1 MNSSRIF
8 LITTIYSCCLLILA
22 THPVFA
28 QRELRNF
35 ELRAELAQ
43 STPDKM
49 LHLAA
54 IGNAGE
60 IAEAVNSLG
69 GNVVHRTSKRVVFR
83 LPAGA
88 VSQLAESTAIRY
100 LEFTRASGQPMNDAM
115 LIHSRADMVHAG
127 IDGAQSAL
135 TGKDVVIGL
144 VDAGIE
150 LAHPDFQHADGSTRV
165 KYLWDQT
172 QTGNAPEPYGY
183 GVEWN
188 AAQIDSGI
196 TGHQDQFQYFGH
208 GSTVTGT
215 AAGNG
220 LAINEFKG
228 VAPDADLVIVSSK
241 FGVPNWTLS
250 VADAV
255 AYIFSKADE
264 LGKPCVVNLSLGS
277 YSGSRDGLDAAA
289 LVIDSLVAAQPGRVV
304 VAAAGNS
311 GNWPAYHLGYE
322 VTPDTA
328 FTWFQF
334 NPNSGLGY
342 GAVFFELWA
351 DSAAF
356 HDVHFAIGADRVNP
370 SLQFR
375 GATPF
380 RQIGEILNNNVS
392 DTLMADGNI
401 LGIVDYFATPRGA
414 QYQVQVHLAMP
425 DSSQYRFRLMTTG
438 QGSFDCWSSS
448 ILGTSNMI
456 GTNLPDSAQFPDIA
470 NYRAPDKH
478 KHTVGSWAC
487 SPKVITVGNFANRDE
502 YVDYNGNVQTFAAPP
517 GLLSVNSSHGPTRDN
532 RLKPEIS
539 APGDITLSTAKF
551 GTLNNLINN
560 EPHKVAQGGMHYR
573 NGGTSMASPVVSG
586 AAALLLEMCPQ
597 ANYETIRNALL
608 NNTLA
613 DDFTGE
619 VPNNAYG
626 NGKINAE
633 AAVWSLYFVPQLSD
647 TGLVQLCEGDVIEL
661 TTQNDYT
668 SYLWSSGEE
677 TPGALVDAPG
687 TWAVTV
693 MNEAGCLG
701 KSDSVQVAV
710 VPLPEAA
717 IELAWDTILT
727 AFSSDWTYQWLFNG
741 NEIEGAVNHFFLPQ
755 DEGSYQVVVSNS
767 AGCAVT
773 SDALEWLFTQTSEAT
788 ENSGIAIYPNPVR
801 GLLSISGVIPGDQ
814 IAVFSADGKIIA
826 STSSTVMNSGVYQ
839 LALPDLPKGA
849 YLLRVQRADDH
860 YSIRF
865 ISQ

>member
-1 MNSSRIF
+1 MNSFRIF
-8 LITTIYSCCLLILA
+8 LITKICSVCLILCSA
-22 THPVFA
+22 HPVFA

-43 STPDKM
+43 SDADKM

-60 IAEAVNSLG
+60 IASAVNSLG
-69 GNVVHRTSKRVVFR
+69 GKVMHRSAERVVFR

-88 VSQLAESTAIRY
+88 VSRLAESTAISY

-115 LIHSRADMVHAG
+115 LVHSRADMVHAG

-172 QTGNAPEPYGY
+172 QIGNAPEPYGY

-289 LVIDSLVAAQPGRVV
+289 LVIDSLIAAQPGRVV

-311 GNWPAYHLGYE
+311 GNWPAYHLGYD
-322 VTPDTA
+322 VSADTA
-328 FTWFQF
+328 FTWFQY

-351 DSAAF
+351 DSADF

-380 RQIGEILNNNVS
+380 RQVQDVLNNTVT
-392 DTLMADGNI
+392 DTLMAGGNI
-401 LGIVDYFATPRGA
+401 LGIVDFYAMPRGA

-438 QGSFDCWSSS
+438 QGAFDCWSSS

-456 GTNLPDSAQFPDIA
+456 GANLPDSAQFPDIV

-502 YVDYNGNVQTFAAPP
+502 YVDYNGNVQTFAEPP

-597 ANYETIRNALL
+597 ASYETIRNALL

-613 DDFTGE
+613 DGFTGA

-633 AAVWSLYFVPQLSD
+633 AAAWSLYFVPQLSD
-647 TGLVQLCEGDVIEL
+647 TGLVQLCEGDLIEL
-661 TTQNDYT
+661 TTQNNYANY
-668 SYLWSSGEE
+668 SWSSGEE
-677 TPGALVDAPG
+677 TPAVLVEADG

-693 MNEAGCLG
+693 TNEFGCIG
-701 KSDSVQVAV
+701 KSDTVQVAV
-710 VPLPEAA
+710 VPLPQAE
-717 IELAWDTILT
+717 IQLAWDTVFT
-727 AFSSDWTYQWLFNG
+727 VFDSSWTYQWLYNG
-741 NEIEGAVNHFFLPQ
+741 TEIEGAVNHYYLPQ
-755 DEGSYQVVVSNS
+755 NDGSYSVVVTNS
-767 AGCAVT
+767 AGCTAT
-773 SDALEWLFTQTSEAT
+773 SDLLEWVFTQTAEAP
-788 ENSGIAIYPNPVR
+788 ENAGIALFPNPAR
-801 GLLSISGVIPGDQ
+801 GSLNITGVIPGDQ
-814 IAVFSADGKIIA
+814 IAVFSTEGKLIA
-826 STSSTVMNSGVYQ
+826 STSSTVMSSGVYQ
-839 LALPDLPKGA
+839 LSLADLPKGA
-849 YLLRVQRADDH
+849 WILRIQRGEEY